1 MTRHLNDQEL
11 ASATAGIPLEPE
23 HQAHL
28 EGCISCRRSVDQFL
42 EKVDERRMS
51 ISLEAPDWDA
61 QTKRILDALP
71 VAQATPINIRRRWLS
86 PLLAAAAT
94 ITIVVGTGLI
104 VQRSGPTSVP
114 SPRPEIEIEEIL
126 AQADSLLADE
136 GIPGFDV
143 FDDVTDDDLT
153 ALFGAKNS

>member
-1 MTRHLNDQEL
+1 MTRHLDDHEL

-23 HQAHL
+23 QQTHL
-28 EGCISCRRSVDQFL
+28 EGCISCRRSVDHFL
-42 EKVDERRMS
+42 GQINERRRL

-61 QTKRILDALP
+61 QSKRVLDALP
-71 VAQATPINIRRRWLS
+71 LAQVTPVNIRRRWLS

-104 VQRSGPTSVP
+104 VQKNGPAPVP
-114 SPRPEIEIEEIL
+114 SPRPDIQIEEIL

-143 FDDVTDDDLT
+143 FDDITDDDLT
-153 ALFGAKNS
+153 ALFEAKNS

>member
-11 ASATAGIPLEPE
+11 ASASAGIPLEPRQ
-23 HQAHL
+23 QAHL
-28 EGCISCRRSVDQFL
+28 EGCVSCRRSVDFFL
-42 EKVDERRMS
+42 DQVDERRRS
-51 ISLEAPDWDA
+51 INLEAPDWDA
-61 QTKRILDALP
+61 QTKRILDKLP
-71 VAQATPINIRRRWLS
+71 PAQVTPINIRRRWLS

-104 VQRSGPTSVP
+104 VQKNGPASVS

-126 AQADSLLADE
+126 AQAESLLADE

-143 FDDVTDDDLT
+143 FDDMTDDDLT
-153 ALFGAKNS
+153 ALFEAKNS